1 MRRNHLR
8 RPLAWCLAATI
19 LLPAVL
25 ALLLGLGRLLA
36 ALGDVSGATACDR
49 IALLAAV
56 LWAVSVVATTIVNAA
71 LLVQAGAEPA
81 SPWDRLRPGMRDWR
95 RSRAWSRR
103 RRRSR
108 ALSRRRRRGPRH
120 RVPDNRRFDEGRFDE
135 RHHDQEESGPGAM
148 P

>member
-56 LWAVSVVATTIVNAA
+56 LWAVAVVATTIVNAA
-71 LLVQAGAEPA
+71 LCVQAGTEPA
-81 SPWDRLRPGMRDWR
+81 GPWARRRPAMQDSR
-95 RSRAWSRR
+95 RSRRAWKRRGRRTSPSRR
-103 RRRSR
+103 R
-108 ALSRRRRRGPRH
+108 
-120 RVPDNRRFDEGRFDE
+120 DE
-135 RHHDQEESGPGAM
+135 RQFDQGHHNLEESGPGAM

>member
-1 MRRNHLR
+1 MSRNHLR

-36 ALGDVSGATACDR
+36 ALGDAPGAMACDR

-56 LWAVSVVATTIVNAA
+56 LWAVAVMATTIVNAA
-71 LLVQAGAEPA
+71 LLMQAGAEPA
-81 SPWDRLRPGMRDWR
+81 RPWGHRRFGMQDWR
-95 RSRAWSRR
+95 RSRRAWRR
-103 RRRSR
+103 RV
-108 ALSRRRRRGPRH
+108 RRGPRH
-120 RVPDNRRFDEGRFDE
+120 RGRDERRFDDG
-135 RHHDQEESGPGAM
+135 HHDQEDAEPGAM